1 MTVIAMKLIVQ
12 VDRCCG
18 HARCAATA
26 PEIFILND
34 TGYLD
39 TPEIEVPAGQ
49 EQLALRGKRSCP
61 ERCISVAGENT

>member
-1 MTVIAMKLIVQ
+1 MKLIVQ

-18 HARCAATA
+18 HARCADTA
-26 PEIFILND
+26 PDIFVLND

-39 TPEIEVPAGQ
+39 LPEIEVPPGK

-61 ERCISVAGENT
+61 EGCISVAVEES